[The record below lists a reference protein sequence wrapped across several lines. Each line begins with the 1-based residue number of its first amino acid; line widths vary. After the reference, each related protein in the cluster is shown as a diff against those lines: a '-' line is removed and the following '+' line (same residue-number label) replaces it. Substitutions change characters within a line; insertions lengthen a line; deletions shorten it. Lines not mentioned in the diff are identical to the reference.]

1 MMAVMSPSSPH
12 IQFRAGTCFAE
23 ELRARAHDPE
33 VSSELSRVAS
43 TAAQQLFRLY
53 AAELRDIRR
62 LSRDDC
68 VMIAA
73 ALWSTTLDSS
83 WVEYAPVIL
92 AEQIQESAEDD
103 LGEAAHTELAG
114 RVRCWTRLQA
124 LAVIDAVERLKVLRD
139 TAFDEGL
146 IQVGLQSR
154 WTAEAIR
161 NEKAKPRA
169 TEPPSLRRLQGKQ
182 LPASSPEET

>member
-1 MMAVMSPSSPH
+1 MSPSSPH
-12 IQFRAGTCFAE
+12 IQFRASTRFAE
-23 ELRARAHDPE
+23 ELRARTHDPE

-53 AAELRDIRR
+53 AAELRDTR

-92 AEQIQESAEDD
+92 AEEIQESAEDD

-124 LAVIDAVERLKVLRD
+124 LAVIDAVERLKVLHGI
-139 TAFDEGL
+139 AFDEGL
-146 IQVGLQSR
+146 IQVGLQR
-154 WTAEAIR
+154 GAR
-161 NEKAKPRA
+161 
-169 TEPPSLRRLQGKQ
+169 
-182 LPASSPEET
+182 